1 MTQPITDLMIRL
13 RAAAAKRAAY
23 ARTVRE
29 IANMPREVALDLGI
43 FREDAEQIAWKH
55 VYGQ

>member
-1 MTQPITDLMIRL
+1 MASFITRL

-23 ARTVRE
+23 NQTVRE
-29 IANMPREVALDLGI
+29 ISRLPREVAWDIGI

-55 VYGQ
+55 VYGR